1 MIAVALFVFIANKK
15 LLFCNIM
22 AITLPIIYFAVM
34 IFLVVFLS
42 NVKIW
47 YYHIDE
53 GITEVSFYIIFIS
66 CLFNIANYVEGV
78 KLKTIFIKLIFP
90 GLIGCAGYTFS
101 ELYLSNRYKV
111 ASGSEK
117 YLIRLVY
124 YPLVLEV
131 SLILQEFCF
140 RTFDGGIN
148 TRNNGR
154 AHFLF
159 ITQVSF
165 GVLGRYM
172 TIASGCLI
180 DVTVFSAFHS
190 IKDVL
195 VHRLSRLQCY
205 IAYKVK
211 WFFGMKDVEEDFD
224 TWFYNP
230 AFQEFRAHVF
240 NNDFLLEMTGEI
252 EHFHLFSTAS
262 KAAVFGVILVRIWR
276 DNTPYSV

>member
-15 LLFCNIM
+15 LLFRNIM

-34 IFLVVFLS
+34 IFLVLFLS

-53 GITEVSFYIIFIS
+53 GITEVSFYVIFIS
-66 CLFNIANYVEGV
+66 CLLNIANYVEEV
-78 KLKTIFIKLIFP
+78 KFKTIFVKLIFP
-90 GLIGCAGYTFS
+90 GLIGSAGYTFS
-101 ELYLSNRYKV
+101 EIYLSNRYKV

-124 YPLVLEV
+124 YPLIVEV

-172 TIASGCLI
+172 TIASGSLV
-180 DVTVFSAFHS
+180 DVTVFSAFQS
-190 IKDVL
+190 FKDIF
-195 VHRLSRLQCY
+195 VHRLSRLQCF

-211 WFFGMKDVEEDFD
+211 QFFGMKDVEEDFD
-224 TWFYNP
+224 TWFDNP

-240 NNDFLLEMTGEI
+240 NNDFLLEMAGEI
-252 EHFHLFSTAS
+252 
-262 KAAVFGVILVRIWR
+262 
-276 DNTPYSV
+276 

>member
-15 LLFCNIM
+15 LLLCNIM

-47 YYHIDE
+47 YHHIDQ

-66 CLFNIANYVEGV
+66 CLLNIANYVEEV

-90 GLIGCAGYTFS
+90 RLIGSGGYTFS
-101 ELYLSNRYKV
+101 EIYLCNRYKV

-124 YPLVLEV
+124 YPLIVEV

-165 GVLGRYM
+165 GVLGQYM
-172 TIASGCLI
+172 TIASRSLV
-180 DVTVFSAFHS
+180 DVTVFSAFQS
-190 IKDVL
+190 FKDIF
-195 VHRLSRLQCY
+195 VHRLSRLQCF
-205 IAYKVK
+205 IVYKVK
-211 WFFGMKDVEEDFD
+211 QFFGMKDVEEDFD
-224 TWFYNP
+224 TWFDNP

-252 EHFHLFSTAS
+252 
-262 KAAVFGVILVRIWR
+262 
-276 DNTPYSV
+276 